1 MSATTRSLFC
11 PPIPLLLAL
20 GLLTA
25 LGPPAQGSPLTDT
38 TPPAA
43 VTTLAYHDVT
53 PTSITLR
60 WTAVG
65 DDGTTGTAST
75 YDLRYRTDG
84 PPTTANWSACTP
96 VSGEPAPHSSGTTE
110 EFTVTGLNQCT
121 TYYFAMKVADE
132 VPNWSGLS
140 NTASHETPPIV
151 ANERISFT
159 IAGTTYKIPYYRN
172 KALGTSDTSV
182 RRAVIVIHGT
192 GRNASSYYNTIVSG
206 ANAAGA
212 ASSTILLAP
221 HFLIQADVTD
231 LHLGSEILYWAEPG
245 WKQGDRSLNPSP
257 AGISSFSVID
267 SISMRLAANF
277 PNLEQIVFCGH
288 SAGAQFVQRYAAGN
302 LIDGTLTQERGISVR
317 YVVANPGS
325 YMYLDGQR
333 WIPGTAYDFAI
344 PSPLPPGCPTTYN
357 NYKYGLDG
365 IPVGHYMGI
374 PSVADIRE
382 NYRLRRV
389 TYLIGELDTSTTDP
403 DLDDGCEAN
412 MQGSQRRER
421 GEVFREYLHDF
432 YATNG
437 VAHDWSLVPGVAHD
451 GDGMLNS
458 ACGRMALFNY
468 GNCSGLQACRGTVV
482 RADGSGTYANIQA
495 AVNASSN
502 GDCIFL
508 TDGTYTS
515 SINNRN
521 VNFLGKRIILCSVS
535 DDPAR
540 CVMDCSQAG
549 RGFIFQNGEIMTTV
563 LRGVTVENGAAT
575 GGLGGGILINNAQ
588 PTILRCRVTSCTA
601 SQGGGAS
608 ISGTTAAPE
617 FTQCEFSNNTATN
630 DGGGVYN
637 MISGLTAPIFR
648 YCMFS
653 GNQANYGGGMFTSS
667 TTPASPG
674 MTGLSFIYNDATF
687 DGGGLWGGDC
697 SSIVDRAAFLYN
709 NADRNG
715 GGAWFG
721 NNSTPVLYGDF
732 FMFNTAQS
740 GAGYYVSGTSTVTTL
755 NSTIANSTAS
765 GPFTKFG
772 PAPPTASAAADRA
785 HASAVFIDAGSYGH
799 FQRSIIA
806 ATMTGCGVW
815 SAEPQGA
822 TLQCCDIFGNQGGD
836 WIGWIQ
842 PQLGTTG
849 NICLDPMFCYPAG
862 GNLNLREGSPCAAFS
877 PQNPACD
884 LVGAFPVGCTLPVD
898 YANHDAGNCVLTVTD
913 RGIVGYMDGT
923 QAAGSGL
930 RFPPGSANHLFI
942 GSLWVGASPTYVA
955 NRDYD
960 ADPAREW
967 TVSSDPDGHIW
978 TMTDGNSDQDLQAY
992 FDDSGAAQPRGLEVR
1007 QESWA
1012 FADPPNDDIVI
1023 VRYFLRNEGATAL
1036 AGLYAGLFLDLD
1048 MANTAADDR
1057 GGVDRGRDLV
1067 YLSDTTGTC
1076 AGIRLLSGARGEDGD
1091 SVGTF
1096 ARNLTLINNATYVWP
1111 NQYILDSDK
1120 YAFLSA
1126 ADPAHVLTSGS
1137 TANDYGIL
1145 ASAGPFDLAVGE
1157 RVEIA
1162 FAVLGGTNSA
1172 DLKANAD
1179 AAQVRYLY
1187 PSGAPNADALP
1198 RTTLLLPAAPNPF
1211 SERTA
1216 VRYGLP
1222 RSADVHLA
1230 VFDISGRLV
1239 RTLVSAMQ
1247 APGWHRLDWD
1257 GRDGGGRAAGS
1268 GVYFLRLQA
1277 GGTERMTRVVRLD

>member
-1 MSATTRSLFC
+1 MSAAISSLFC
-11 PPIPLLLAL
+11 ARVGVLLVLEL
-20 GLLTA
+20 FTA
-25 LGPPAQGSPLTDT
+25 MGQPAMASPATDT

-43 VTTLAYHDVT
+43 ITTLVVRDVT
-53 PTSITLR
+53 PTSIALR

-75 YDLRYRTDG
+75 YDIRYRTDV
-84 PPTTANWSACTP
+84 PPTAGNWSSSTQA
-96 VSGEPAPHSSGTTE
+96 SGEPTPHSSGTTE
-110 EFTVTGLNQCT
+110 DFTVSGLNQCT
-121 TYYFAMKVADE
+121 TYYFGIKVADE

-140 NTASHETPPIV
+140 NTAQHETPPIV
-151 ANERISFT
+151 GNERISFK
-159 IAGTTYKIPYYRN
+159 ISGVTYKIPYCRN

-192 GRNASSYYNTIVSG
+192 GRNASSYYNTIVS
-206 ANAAGA
+206 AASAAGA
-212 ASSTILLAP
+212 GSETILLAP
-221 HFLIQADVTD
+221 HFLIQADITD

-245 WKQGDRSLNPSP
+245 WKQGDASLNPSP

-277 PNLEQIVFCGH
+277 PNLEQIVICGH
-288 SAGAQFVQRYAAGN
+288 SAGGQFVQRYAAGN
-302 LIDGTLTQERGISVR
+302 LVDGTLTRERGISVR

-333 WIPGTAYDFAI
+333 WVTGTGYNFAV
-344 PSPLPPGCPTTYN
+344 PSPLPPGCTTTYN
-357 NYKYGLDG
+357 AYKYGLDG
-365 IPVGHYMGI
+365 IPVGHYMAI
-374 PSVADIRE
+374 PSAADIRE

-403 DLDDGCEAN
+403 DLDVSCEAN
-412 MQGSQRRER
+412 TQGSYRRER

-432 YATNG
+432 YATTG
-437 VAHDWSLVPGVAHD
+437 VCHDWSLVPGVGHNS
-451 GDGMLNS
+451 DGMLNS
-458 ACGRMALFNY
+458 ACGRRAIFNY
-468 GNCSGLQACRGTVV
+468 GDCGGIQACRGTVV

-508 TDGTYTS
+508 MDGTYTS

-535 DDPAR
+535 DDPAA
-540 CVMDCSQAG
+540 CVLDCAQAG
-549 RGFIFQNGEIMTTV
+549 RGFTFQNGEGQSTL
-563 LRGVTVENGAAT
+563 LRGVTVKNGAAT
-575 GGLGGGILINNAQ
+575 AGLGGGILIDNAQ
-588 PTILRCRVTSCTA
+588 PTILRCHVTNCTA
-601 SQGGGAS
+601 SQGGGVS
-608 ISGTTAAPE
+608 ISGATAAPE
-617 FTQCEFSNNTATN
+617 FTQCDFSNNTATN

-637 MISGLTAPIFR
+637 MVGGLTAPIFH

-674 MTGLSFIYNDATF
+674 MMGLTFAYNNADL
-687 DGGGLWGGDC
+687 DGGGLWGGGC
-697 SSIVDRAAFLYN
+697 STIIDQAAVLFN
-709 NADRNG
+709 NAGRNG

-721 NNSTPVLYGDF
+721 NNSTPLLHGDF

-740 GAGYYVSGTSTVTTL
+740 GTGYYISGTSTVTTL
-755 NSTIANSTAS
+755 NSTIADNTAS
-765 GPFTKFG
+765 GPFKKFG
-772 PAPPTASAAADRA
+772 PPPATSNETSRS
-785 HASAVFIDAGSYGH
+785 HASAVYIDPSSYGI

-806 ATMTGCGVW
+806 STMMGCGVW
-815 SAEPQGA
+815 CEEPQGA
-822 TLQCCDIFGNQGGD
+822 VLQCCDLFGNQGGD

-842 PQLGTTG
+842 PQLGTAG
-849 NICLDPMFCYPAG
+849 NICLDPMFCDPAG
-862 GNLNLREGSPCAAFS
+862 RNFNLREGSPCAAFS
-877 PQNPACD
+877 LQNPGCD
-884 LVGAFPVGCTLPVD
+884 LLGAFPVGCTLPID

-913 RGIVGYMDGT
+913 RGIVGYLDGT

-930 RFPPGSANHLFI
+930 RFPPGSANHLYV
-942 GSLWVGASPTYVA
+942 GSFWVGVSPNYVA

-960 ADPAREW
+960 ADPAKEW
-967 TVSSDPDGHIW
+967 AVSSEPDGHLWII
-978 TMTDGNSDQDLQAY
+978 TEGDADQELQAY
-992 FDDSGAAQPRGLEVR
+992 FDDSGAAQPLGLEVR

-1012 FADPPNDDIVI
+1012 FADPPNDDVVI
-1023 VRYFLRNEGATAL
+1023 VRYFLRNEGATTL

-1048 MANTAADDR
+1048 MANSAADDR
-1057 GGVDRGRDLV
+1057 GSVDRGRDLV

-1076 AGIRLLSGARGEDGD
+1076 AGVRLLSGARGEDGD
-1091 SVGTF
+1091 SVSVV
-1096 ARNLTLINNATYVWP
+1096 ARNLTLIHNPTYVWP
-1111 NQYILDSDK
+1111 NQYISDSDK
-1120 YAFLSA
+1120 YAFLAA
-1126 ADPAHVLTSGS
+1126 ADPAHVMTSGT

-1145 ASAGPFDLAVGE
+1145 ASTGPFNLAVGE

-1162 FAVLGGTNSA
+1162 FAVLGGTDLA

-1187 PSGAPNADALP
+1187 PSGGPNAGALP
-1198 RTTLLLPAAPNPF
+1198 RTTLLFPSAPNPF
-1211 SERTA
+1211 GERTSL
-1216 VRYGLP
+1216 RYGLARP
-1222 RSADVHLA
+1222 ADVRLA
-1230 VFDISGRLV
+1230 VFDVSGRSV

-1247 APGWHRLDWD
+1247 APGWYRLEWD
-1257 GRDGGGRAAGS
+1257 GRDAGGRAVES

-1277 GGTERMTRVVRLD
+1277 GSAERMVLVVRLD